1 MIFACVLDL
10 PCYPK
15 TQKAEAEGWQF
26 WGQLG
31 SYSEFQTT
39 MEYTLKQ
46 NQNKHTE
53 NDCLLEYFTFI
64 DNQKISVEDS
74 QMSFAKSS

>member
-1 MIFACVLDL
+1 
-10 PCYPK
+10 
-15 TQKAEAEGWQF
+15 
-26 WGQLG
+26 
-31 SYSEFQTT
+31 